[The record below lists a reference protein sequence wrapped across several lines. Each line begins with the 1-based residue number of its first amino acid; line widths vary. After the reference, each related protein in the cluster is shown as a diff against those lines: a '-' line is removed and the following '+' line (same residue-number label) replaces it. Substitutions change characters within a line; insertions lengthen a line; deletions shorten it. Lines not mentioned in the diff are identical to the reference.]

1 VNELKGYKQ
10 KFYSVLKKQFIGEK
24 IEGES
29 GFVNLMQIKSRYYN
43 NIEEKINEKIDD
55 KLSNTEDKKDIY
67 EKLYTF
73 FDSYLNETGTPFF
86 NDTQIHKNLYEKVYS
101 DKEDVSLFWKTEDLY
116 YVKSERNYKYMEIE
130 EGGYTFKFDP
140 KDFVHK
146 KNNNKVFV
154 FMKTTITCIKNYF

>member
-1 VNELKGYKQ
+1 MYKQ
-10 KFYSVLKKQFIGEK
+10 KFYSALKKQFVGEK

-29 GFVNLMQIKSRYYN
+29 GFVNLMKIKKEYYD
-43 NIEEKINEKIDD
+43 NIKTDIRNMIDKQVSDVDEEKEIF
-55 KLSNTEDKKDIY
+55 

-116 YVKSERNYKYMEIE
+116 YVKTEKNYSDMKIEKEGYKYIFDASEIE
-130 EGGYTFKFDP
+130 NKAD
-140 KDFVHK
+140 
-146 KNNNKVFV
+146 NNKKEIGFYLVKADKEK
-154 FMKTTITCIKNYF
+154 KT